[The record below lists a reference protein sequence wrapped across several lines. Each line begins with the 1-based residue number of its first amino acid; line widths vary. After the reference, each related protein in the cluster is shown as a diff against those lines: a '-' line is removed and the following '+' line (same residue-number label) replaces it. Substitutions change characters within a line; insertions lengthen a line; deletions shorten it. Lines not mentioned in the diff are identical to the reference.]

1 MGLGG
6 KMKPTI
12 SRREALAGL
21 GAGFVATQ
29 IAPAYAADPPL
40 VRVSIVPIFAVA
52 AHFAAEKQGYFAEQG
67 IAVSTQPVQ
76 GGAVGIPGLA
86 SGSFDV
92 LYANSISCLTALERG
107 IDLRFIAEGAPIPLQ
122 PPDPGAL
129 LIRKGENLKSGKD
142 FEGKIIGVNAKYD
155 IQWLVMQGWVKKTGG
170 DVDKVT
176 YREVPLPS
184 MLDAIRGKQV
194 DGALVLDPFMTVGLG
209 QPDFERAGW
218 PLSTAMA
225 GLPTSFWVVAA
236 AVAEQKKDAIRR
248 YQTAFLKGGQWINAN
263 LRNDAY
269 NQLIA
274 SYTKTDP
281 ALIAKM
287 VASDQP
293 LKVEVEPT
301 MKLVALMREN
311 NLLKTEIDFKSKLF
325 VA

>member
-1 MGLGG
+1 MSS
-6 KMKPTI
+6 TI
-12 SRREALAGL
+12 TRREALAGL
-21 GAGFVATQ
+21 GAGFVAMKS
-29 IAPAYAADPPL
+29 APARAADLPL

-76 GGAVGIPGLA
+76 GGAVGIPGLI

-92 LYANSISCLTALERG
+92 LYANSISCMTALERG

-170 DVDKVT
+170 NVDKIT

-194 DGALVLDPFMTVGLG
+194 DGALVLDPFMTLGLSD
-209 QPDFERAGW
+209 PAFERAGW

-225 GLPTSFWVVAA
+225 GLPTSFWVVSAS
-236 AVAEQKKDAIRR
+236 VAEQKKDAIRR
-248 YQTAFLKGGQWINAN
+248 YQTAFRKGGTWINAN

-269 NQLIA
+269 NQLVA

-281 ALIAKM
+281 SLIAKM
-287 VASDQP
+287 VASQQP
-293 LKVEVEPT
+293 LSVDADAAL
-301 MKLVALMREN
+301 KLVVLMKEN
-311 NLLKTEIDFKSKLF
+311 GLLKTDIDFKSKLF
-325 VA
+325 T

>member
-1 MGLGG
+1 MNS
-6 KMKPTI
+6 TI
-12 SRREALAGL
+12 TRRDALAGL
-21 GAGFVATQ
+21 GAGFVALNV
-29 IAPAYAADPPL
+29 ASARAADLPL

-67 IAVSTQPVQ
+67 IAVTTQPVQ
-76 GGAVGIPGLA
+76 GGAVGIPGLV

-92 LYANSISCLTALERG
+92 LYANSISCMTALERG

-129 LIRKGENLKSGKD
+129 LIRKGEPLHSGKD

-170 DVDKVT
+170 NVDKIT

-184 MLDAIRGKQV
+184 MLDAIKSKQV
-194 DGALVLDPFMTVGLG
+194 DGALVLDPFMTVGLS

-225 GLPTSFWVVAA
+225 GLPTSFWVVSAS
-236 AVAEQKKDAIRR
+236 VAEQRKDAIRR
-248 YQTAFLKGGQWINAN
+248 YQTAFLKGGKWIDDN
-263 LRNDAY
+263 LRTETY
-269 NQLIA
+269 NQLVA

-287 VASDQP
+287 VASEQP
-293 LKVEVEPT
+293 LSIDVEPANQLIVM
-301 MKLVALMREN
+301 MKEYG
-311 NLLKTEIDFKSKLF
+311 LLKTDIDFKSKLF

>member
-1 MGLGG
+1 MGS
-6 KMKPTI
+6 TI
-12 SRREALAGL
+12 TRREALAGL
-21 GAGFVATQ
+21 GAGLVAAQ
-29 IAPAYAADPPL
+29 IAPAQAADLPL

-92 LYANSISCLTALERG
+92 LYANSISCMTALERG

-129 LIRKGENLKSGKD
+129 LIRKGEALHSGKD

-170 DVDKVT
+170 NVDKIT

-184 MLDAIRGKQV
+184 MLDAIKSKQV
-194 DGALVLDPFMTVGLG
+194 DGALVLDPFMTVGLS

-225 GLPTSFWVVAA
+225 GLPTSFWIVSAS
-236 AVAEQKKDAIRR
+236 VAEQKHDLIRK
-248 YQTAFLKGGQWINAN
+248 YQAAFLKGGQWIDDN
-263 LRNDAY
+263 LRNDTY
-269 NQLIA
+269 NQLVA

-281 ALIAKM
+281 TLIAKM
-287 VASDQP
+287 VASEQP
-293 LKVEVEPT
+293 LSIGVEPAEKLIVM
-301 MKLVALMREN
+301 MKEYG
-311 NLLKTEIDFKSKLF
+311 LLKTDIDFKSKLF
-325 VA
+325 AA

>member
-1 MGLGG
+1 MAS
-6 KMKPTI
+6 TI
-12 SRREALAGL
+12 SRRDAIAGI
-21 GAGFVATQ
+21 GAGFIALNVAS
-29 IAPAYAADPPL
+29 ARAADPPL

-67 IAVSTQPVQ
+67 ITVATQPVQ
-76 GGAVGIPGLA
+76 GGAVGIPGLV
-86 SGSFDV
+86 SDSFDV
-92 LYANSISCLTALERG
+92 LYANSISCMTALERG

-129 LIRKGENLKSGKD
+129 LIRKGENLKTGKD

-155 IQWLVMQGWVKKTGG
+155 IQWLVMQGWVTKTGG
-170 DVDKVT
+170 DVSKVT

-225 GLPTSFWVVAA
+225 GLPTSFWVVSAS
-236 AVAEQKKDAIRR
+236 VAEQKKDAIHR
-248 YQTAFLKGGQWINAN
+248 YQTAFLKGGEWINAN

-269 NQLIA
+269 NQLVA
-274 SYTKTDP
+274 GYTKTDP

-287 VASDQP
+287 VASNQP
-293 LKVEVEPT
+293 MSVDVDAA
-301 MKLVALMREN
+301 MKLAVLMKEN
-311 NLLKTEIDFKSKLF
+311 NLLKNDIDFKSKLF

>member
-1 MGLGG
+1 MTS
-6 KMKPTI
+6 TI
-12 SRREALAGL
+12 TRREALAGL
-21 GAGFVATQ
+21 GAGAVAAR
-29 IAPAYAADPPL
+29 IAPAFAADLPL

-67 IAVSTQPVQ
+67 IAVTTQPVQ
-76 GGAVGIPGLA
+76 GGAVGIPGLV

-92 LYANSISCLTALERG
+92 LYANSISCMTALERG

-129 LIRKGENLKSGKD
+129 LIRKGENLHSGKD

-170 DVDKVT
+170 NVDKIT

-194 DGALVLDPFMTVGLG
+194 DGALVLDPFMTIGLG

-225 GLPTSFWVVAA
+225 GLPTSFWVVSAS
-236 AVAEQKKDAIRR
+236 VAEQKKDAIRK
-248 YQTAFLKGGQWINAN
+248 YQTAFLKGGAWINAH
-263 LRNDAY
+263 LRDNDY
-269 NQLIA
+269 NQLVA

-287 VASDQP
+287 VASQQP
-293 LKVEVEPT
+293 MSVDVDPAI
-301 MKLVALMREN
+301 KLAALMKEN
-311 NLLKTEIDFKSKLF
+311 GLLKSDIDFKSKLF
-325 VA
+325 T

>member
-1 MGLGG
+1 MA
-6 KMKPTI
+6 PTI
-12 SRREALAGL
+12 TRRDVLAGFGAGL
-21 GAGFVATQ
+21 GAGFVALES
-29 IAPAYAADPPL
+29 APARAADLPL

-76 GGAVGIPGLA
+76 GGAVGIPGLV

-92 LYANSISCLTALERG
+92 LYANSISCMTALERG

-129 LIRKGENLKSGKD
+129 LIRKGEDLKSGKD

-170 DVDKVT
+170 NVDKIT

-194 DGALVLDPFMTVGLG
+194 DGALVLDPFMTLGLSD
-209 QPDFERAGW
+209 PAFERAGW

-225 GLPTSFWVVAA
+225 GLPTSFWVVSAS
-236 AVAEQKKDAIRR
+236 VAEQKKDAIRR
-248 YQTAFLKGGQWINAN
+248 YQTAFRKGGKWINAN

-269 NQLIA
+269 NQLVA

-281 ALIAKM
+281 SLIAKM
-287 VASDQP
+287 VASQQP
-293 LKVEVEPT
+293 LSVDADAAL
-301 MKLVALMREN
+301 KLVVLMKEN
-311 NLLKTEIDFKSKLF
+311 GLLKTDIDFKSKLF
-325 VA
+325 T